1 MTTRATLEIV
11 AAHAATGPVVVLES
25 DIPGVCIVACHD
37 DDEADVL
44 AAIEDYRP
52 AGVLFV
58 TVRDYPA
65 HLRDHAR
72 AEKRCA
78 KLRGP
83 FRRFWRLF
91 YRFVR

>member
-11 AAHAATGPVVVLES
+11 GAHAATGPVVVLES

-37 DDEADVL
+37 DEADVF

-58 TVRDYPA
+58 TVRDYPRI
-65 HLRDHAR
+65 HRDALQMAGR
-72 AEKRCA
+72 WAW
-78 KLRGP
+78 
-83 FRRFWRLF
+83 FWRF
-91 YRFVR
+91 YNRFFPRLPR